1 MTKGEREREREIM
14 KEEKEGVFV
23 DRRLGRPH
31 ESTCCIGV
39 VLTIR
44 VTWGGVGTVLYCTYV
59 HKWIDR

>member
-44 VTWGGVGTVLYCTYV
+44 VT
-59 HKWIDR
+59 